1 MARITRVK
9 PAPLAYPN
17 GGGLKAM
24 AAKNSQEKKLEL
36 AVHEATTAL
45 NRYRIDK
52 KFAPKPAQATGKV
65 SKSPQGRIPKKPE
78 GA

>member
-24 AAKNSQEKKLEL
+24 AASAGKEKQLEL
-36 AVHEATTAL
+36 AVHEAQTEL
-45 NRYRIDK
+45 NRFRINK
-52 KFAPKPAQATGKV
+52 KFAAKPASTKGKV